1 LVANTTSADA
11 RTDLGL
17 VLGTDVQA
25 YDADTLKADVGA
37 TLVAGYLNTSTSAGT
52 KSSGTFTPAPGT
64 ASGNH
69 QHATNGGAHTL
80 APPASCCNMVIEY
93 TNNATAGTITTS
105 GFTKVGGDTPTT
117 TNGHKFLYCIIRSNS
132 YSLLTIRAL
141 Q

>member
-1 LVANTTSADA
+1 
-11 RTDLGL
+11 
-17 VLGTDVQA
+17 
-25 YDADTLKADVGA
+25 
-37 TLVAGYLNTSTSAGT
+37 
-52 KSSGTFTPAPGT
+52 
-64 ASGNH
+64 
-69 QHATNGGAHTL
+69 
-80 APPASCCNMVIEY
+80 MVIEY